1 MKRIEKRRNK
11 KTEKVKRLFV
21 ELIARLIY
29 YSICSVIGCSAII
42 LFLLNILLVSKTE
55 LGKIMVVIYTITTII
70 ILIALIIFFIETFI
84 VYSLS
89 AL

>member
-11 KTEKVKRLFV
+11 KTKKLKRLFV

-42 LFLLNILLVSKTE
+42 LFFGTIGAITNLCEQSK
-55 LGKIMVVIYTITTII
+55 IYCICY
-70 ILIALIIFFIETFI
+70 FI
-84 VYSLS
+84 VCGSIITKWILKEVGNNE
-89 AL
+89 